1 MKKKYIILF
10 IIGLTTLF
18 SQAQD
23 TVYSFDTTDDTE
35 GWVKIPSLTTTV
47 TQSEGTLIVGTD
59 ITNYGGTMSLDL
71 NLSDTDYEFVEL
83 VVQNNT
89 SLTGFQVLSY
99 VVGGNAGN
107 TAAKTN
113 FEIPTDGNFHTILVA
128 IPATPSDNNGVITG
142 LGIRVKGD
150 AAEGENLVF
159 DSITI
164 KETSEASFDGFVKN
178 PNFDDID
185 GILGSWSIAGT
196 GGTFAVSNDTTT
208 GTQAAEFTFEN
219 EIPTNPPT
227 LYNNYRG
234 SIDPAVNN
242 SQSVTI
248 TWDMKYTD
256 NPGDA
261 VVSVIPR
268 WRKNIASGGSGDRTT
283 YGNAKNAT
291 ADWAEYSFTRTIS
304 TVCSSLDAPE
314 EGTNCYDTETY
325 NDIELGMAVKFG
337 ATGVKLLIDNIRTSI
352 QETVLGTENNTLKDN
367 LEISIYPNP
376 ATDIITLKTSM
387 GIKGIKAI
395 NILGQV
401 TIDQNEPSEKL
412 NVSSL
417 KSGIY
422 ILKIMQENGS
432 IATKRFIKK

>member
-1 MKKKYIILF
+1 MKKNYILLF
-10 IIGLTTLF
+10 FIGLTTLF

-23 TVYSFDTTDDTE
+23 IVYSFDTTDDTE

-47 TQSEGTLIVGTD
+47 SQSNGTLVVGTD
-59 ITNYGGTMSLDL
+59 ITNYGGIMSLDL

-83 VVQNNT
+83 AVQNNT
-89 SLTGFQVLSY
+89 SLTGFQLLSY
-99 VVGGNAGN
+99 VTGGSAGN
-107 TAAKTN
+107 TASNTS
-113 FEIPTDGNFHTILVA
+113 FTIPADGNFHTILVA
-128 IPATPSDNNGVITG
+128 IPAAPSDNNGVITG

-150 AAEGENLVF
+150 VAEGENLVF

-164 KETSEASFDGFVKN
+164 KKAVEPTFDGFVKN
-178 PNFDDID
+178 PNFDDVE
-185 GILGSWSIAGT
+185 GILGGWSMSGS

-208 GTQAAEFTFEN
+208 GNQAAEFTFEK
-219 EIPTNPPT
+219 EIATNPPT
-227 LYNNYRG
+227 LYNNYRWA
-234 SIDPAVNN
+234 IDPAVDN

-256 NPGDA
+256 NPGD
-261 VVSVIPR
+261 VQVSVIPR
-268 WRKNIASGGSGDRTT
+268 WKKNIASGGSGDRVT
-283 YGNAKNAT
+283 YGTQKNAT

-304 TVCSSLDAPE
+304 SDCSSKDTPE

-325 NDIELGMAVKFG
+325 DDIELGMAVKFG
-337 ATGVKLLIDNIRTSI
+337 ATGVKLLMDNIRTSI
-352 QETVLGTENNTLKDN
+352 QETALGTENNIKDA
-367 LEISIYPNP
+367 LSISVYPNP
-376 ATDIITLKTSM
+376 ATDIITIKTPTK
-387 GIKGIKAI
+387 IKEIKAI

-401 TIDQNEPSEKL
+401 TIDQNGPSEKL
-412 NVSSL
+412 NISSL

>member
-1 MKKKYIILF
+1 MKKNYILLF
-10 IIGLTTLF
+10 IICLTTLF

-23 TVYSFDTTDDTE
+23 IVYSFDTTDDTE
-35 GWVKIPSLTTTV
+35 EWIRIPSQTTAV

-59 ITNYGGTMSLDL
+59 ITNFGGIMSPDL

-89 SLTGFQVLSY
+89 SFTGFQLLSY
-99 VVGGNAGN
+99 VTGGNVGN
-107 TAAKTN
+107 TASKTN
-113 FEIPTDGNFHTILVA
+113 FEISADGNFHTILVA
-128 IPATPSDNNGVITG
+128 IPATPSDNNGVITA

-150 AAEGENLVF
+150 AAEGESLVF

-164 KETSEASFDGFVKN
+164 KKAVEPTFDGFVKN
-178 PNFDDID
+178 PNFDDVE
-185 GILGSWSIAGT
+185 GILGGWSMSGS

-208 GTQAAEFTFEN
+208 GNQAAEFTFEN
-219 EIPTNPPT
+219 EIATNPTT
-227 LYNNYRG
+227 LFNNYRWA
-234 SIDPAVNN
+234 IDPAVDN

-256 NPGDA
+256 NPGD
-261 VVSVIPR
+261 VQVSVIPR
-268 WRKNIASGGSGDRTT
+268 WKKNIASGGSGDRVT
-283 YGNAKNAT
+283 YGTQKNAT

-304 TVCSSLDAPE
+304 SDCSSQDTPE

-325 NDIELGMAVKFG
+325 DDIELGMAVKFG
-337 ATGVKLLIDNIRTSI
+337 ATGVKLLMDNIRTSI
-352 QETVLGTENNTLKDN
+352 QETVLGTENNIKDA
-367 LEISIYPNP
+367 LSISVYPNP
-376 ATDIITLKTSM
+376 ATDIITIKTPTK
-387 GIKGIKAI
+387 IKEIKAI

-401 TIDQNEPSEKL
+401 TIDQNGPSEKL
-412 NVSSL
+412 NISSL

>member
-1 MKKKYIILF
+1 MKKNYILLF

-23 TVYSFDTTDDTE
+23 IVYSFDTTDDTE
-35 GWVKIPSLTTTV
+35 EWLRIPSQTTAV

-59 ITNYGGTMSLDL
+59 ITNFGGIMSPDL

-89 SLTGFQVLSY
+89 SFTGFQLLSY
-99 VVGGNAGN
+99 VTGGNVGN
-107 TAAKTN
+107 TASKTN
-113 FEIPTDGNFHTILVA
+113 FEISADGNFHTILVA
-128 IPATPSDNNGVITG
+128 IPATPSDNNGVITA

-150 AAEGENLVF
+150 AAEGESLVF

-164 KETSEASFDGFVKN
+164 KKAVEPTFDGFVKN
-178 PNFDDID
+178 PNFDDVE
-185 GILGSWSIAGT
+185 GILGGWSMSGS

-208 GTQAAEFTFEN
+208 GNQAAEFTFEN
-219 EIPTNPPT
+219 EIATNPPT
-227 LYNNYRG
+227 LYNNYRWA
-234 SIDPAVNN
+234 IDPAVDN

-256 NPGDA
+256 NPGD
-261 VVSVIPR
+261 VQVSVIPR
-268 WRKNIASGGSGDRTT
+268 WRKNIASGGSGDRVT
-283 YGNAKNAT
+283 YGTQKNAT

-304 TVCSSLDAPE
+304 SDCSSQDTPE

-325 NDIELGMAVKFG
+325 DDIELGMAVKFG
-337 ATGVKLLIDNIRTSI
+337 ATGVKLLMDNIRTSI
-352 QETVLGTENNTLKDN
+352 QETVLGTENNIKDA
-367 LEISIYPNP
+367 LSISVYPNP
-376 ATDIITLKTSM
+376 ATDIIAIKTPTK
-387 GIKGIKAI
+387 IKEIKAI

-401 TIDQNEPSEKL
+401 TIDQNGPSEKL
-412 NVSSL
+412 NISSL

>member
-1 MKKKYIILF
+1 MKKNYILLF
-10 IIGLTTLF
+10 IIGLITLF

-23 TVYSFDTTDDTE
+23 IVYSFDTTDDTE
-35 GWVKIPSLTTTV
+35 EWIRIPSQTTAV

-59 ITNYGGTMSLDL
+59 ITNFGGIMSPDL

-89 SLTGFQVLSY
+89 SFTGFQLLSY
-99 VVGGNAGN
+99 VTGGNVGN
-107 TAAKTN
+107 TASKTN
-113 FEIPTDGNFHTILVA
+113 FEISADGNFHTILVA
-128 IPATPSDNNGVITG
+128 IPATPSDNNGVITA

-150 AAEGENLVF
+150 AAEGESLVF

-164 KETSEASFDGFVKN
+164 KKAVEPSFDGFVKN
-178 PNFDDID
+178 PNFDDVE
-185 GILGSWSIAGT
+185 GILGGWSMSGS

-208 GTQAAEFTFEN
+208 GNQAAEFTFEN
-219 EIPTNPPT
+219 EIATNPPT
-227 LYNNYRG
+227 LYNNYRWA
-234 SIDPAVNN
+234 IDPAVDN

-256 NPGDA
+256 NPGD
-261 VVSVIPR
+261 VQVSVIPR
-268 WRKNIASGGSGDRTT
+268 WRKNIASGGSGDRVT
-283 YGNAKNAT
+283 YGTQKNAT

-304 TVCSSLDAPE
+304 SDCSSQDTPE

-325 NDIELGMAVKFG
+325 DDIELGMAVKFG
-337 ATGVKLLIDNIRTSI
+337 ATGVKLLMDNIRTSI
-352 QETVLGTENNTLKDN
+352 QETALGTENNIKDA
-367 LEISIYPNP
+367 LSISVYPNP
-376 ATDIITLKTSM
+376 ATDIITIKTPTK
-387 GIKGIKAI
+387 IKEIKAI

-401 TIDQNEPSEKL
+401 TIDQNGPSEKL
-412 NVSSL
+412 NISSL

>member
-1 MKKKYIILF
+1 MKKNYILLF
-10 IIGLTTLF
+10 IIGLITLF

-23 TVYSFDTTDDTE
+23 IVYSFDTTDDTE
-35 GWVKIPSLTTTV
+35 EWIRIPSQTTAV

-59 ITNYGGTMSLDL
+59 ITNFGGIMSPDL

-89 SLTGFQVLSY
+89 SFTGFQLLSY
-99 VVGGNAGN
+99 VTGGNVGN
-107 TAAKTN
+107 TASKTN
-113 FEIPTDGNFHTILVA
+113 FEISADGNFHTILVA
-128 IPATPSDNNGVITG
+128 IPATPSDNNGVITA

-150 AAEGENLVF
+150 AAEGESLVF

-164 KETSEASFDGFVKN
+164 KKAVEPSFDGFVKN

-208 GTQAAEFTFEN
+208 GNQAAEFTFEN
-219 EIPTNPPT
+219 EIATNPPT
-227 LYNNYRG
+227 LFNNYRWA
-234 SIDPAVNN
+234 IDPAVDN

-256 NPGDA
+256 NPGD
-261 VVSVIPR
+261 VQVSVIPR
-268 WRKNIASGGSGDRTT
+268 WKKNIASGGSGDRVT
-283 YGNAKNAT
+283 YGNQKNAT

-304 TVCSSLDAPE
+304 SDCSSQDTPE

-325 NDIELGMAVKFG
+325 DDIELGMAVKFG
-337 ATGVKLLIDNIRTSI
+337 ATGVKLLMDNIRTSI
-352 QETVLGTENNTLKDN
+352 QETALGTENNIKDA
-367 LEISIYPNP
+367 LSISVYPNP
-376 ATDIITLKTSM
+376 ATDIITIKTPTK
-387 GIKGIKAI
+387 IKEIKAI

-401 TIDQNEPSEKL
+401 TIDQNGPSEKL
-412 NVSSL
+412 NISSL

>member
-1 MKKKYIILF
+1 MKKNYILLF

-23 TVYSFDTTDDTE
+23 IVYSFDTTDDTE
-35 GWVKIPSLTTTV
+35 EWIRIPSQTTAV

-59 ITNYGGTMSLDL
+59 ITNFGGIMSPDL

-89 SLTGFQVLSY
+89 SFTGFQLLSY
-99 VVGGNAGN
+99 VTGGNVGN
-107 TAAKTN
+107 TASKTN
-113 FEIPTDGNFHTILVA
+113 FEISADGNFHTILVA
-128 IPATPSDNNGVITG
+128 IPATPSDNNGVITA

-150 AAEGENLVF
+150 AAEGESLVF

-164 KETSEASFDGFVKN
+164 KKAVEPTFDGFVKN
-178 PNFDDID
+178 PNFDDVE
-185 GILGSWSIAGT
+185 GILGGWSMSGS

-208 GTQAAEFTFEN
+208 GNQAAEFTFEN
-219 EIPTNPPT
+219 EIATNPPT
-227 LYNNYRG
+227 LFNNYRWA
-234 SIDPAVNN
+234 IDPAVDN

-256 NPGDA
+256 NPGD
-261 VVSVIPR
+261 VQVSVIPR
-268 WRKNIASGGSGDRTT
+268 WKKNIASGGSGDRVT
-283 YGNAKNAT
+283 YGTQKNAT

-304 TVCSSLDAPE
+304 SDCSSQDTPE

-325 NDIELGMAVKFG
+325 DDIELGMAVKFG
-337 ATGVKLLIDNIRTSI
+337 ATGVKLLMDNIRTSI
-352 QETVLGTENNTLKDN
+352 QETALGTENNIKDA
-367 LEISIYPNP
+367 LSISVYPNP
-376 ATDIITLKTSM
+376 ATDIITIKTPTK
-387 GIKGIKAI
+387 IKEIKAI

-401 TIDQNEPSEKL
+401 TIDQNGPSEKL
-412 NVSSL
+412 NISSL

>member
-1 MKKKYIILF
+1 MKKNYILLF
-10 IIGLTTLF
+10 FIGLTTLF

-23 TVYSFDTTDDTE
+23 IVYSFDTTDDTE

-47 TQSEGTLIVGTD
+47 SQSNGTLVVGTD
-59 ITNYGGTMSLDL
+59 ITNYGGIMSLDL
-71 NLSDTDYEFVEL
+71 NLSDTDHEFVEL
-83 VVQNNT
+83 AVQNNT
-89 SLTGFQVLSY
+89 NLTGFQLLSY
-99 VVGGNAGN
+99 VTGGSAGN
-107 TAAKTN
+107 TASKTN
-113 FEIPTDGNFHTILVA
+113 FEIPADGNFHTILVA
-128 IPATPSDNNGVITG
+128 IPAAPSDNNGVITG

-150 AAEGENLVF
+150 VAEGENLVF

-164 KETSEASFDGFVKN
+164 KKAVEPSFDGFVKN

-208 GTQAAEFTFEN
+208 GNQAAEFTFEN
-219 EIPTNPPT
+219 EIATNPPT
-227 LYNNYRG
+227 LFNNYRG
-234 SIDPAVNN
+234 SIDPAVDN

-256 NPGDA
+256 NPGD
-261 VVSVIPR
+261 VQVSVIPR
-268 WRKNIASGGSGDRTT
+268 WKKNIASGGSGDRVT
-283 YGNAKNAT
+283 YGNQKNAT

-304 TVCSSLDAPE
+304 SDCSSQDTPE

-325 NDIELGMAVKFG
+325 DDIELGMAVKFG
-337 ATGVKLLIDNIRTSI
+337 ATGVKLLMDNIRTSI
-352 QETVLGTENNTLKDN
+352 QETALGTENNIKDA
-367 LEISIYPNP
+367 LSISVYPNP
-376 ATDIITLKTSM
+376 ATDIITIKTPTK
-387 GIKGIKAI
+387 IKEIKAI

-401 TIDQNEPSEKL
+401 TIDQNGPSEKL
-412 NVSSL
+412 NISSL

>member
-1 MKKKYIILF
+1 MKKNYILLF

-23 TVYSFDTTDDTE
+23 IVYSFDTTDDTE
-35 GWVKIPSLTTTV
+35 EWIRIPSQTTAV

-59 ITNYGGTMSLDL
+59 ITNFGGIMSPDL

-89 SLTGFQVLSY
+89 SFTGFQLLSY
-99 VVGGNAGN
+99 VTGGNVGN
-107 TAAKTN
+107 TASKTN
-113 FEIPTDGNFHTILVA
+113 FEISADGNFHTILVA
-128 IPATPSDNNGVITG
+128 IPATPSDNNGVITA

-150 AAEGENLVF
+150 AAEGESLVF

-164 KETSEASFDGFVKN
+164 KKAVEPTFDGFVKN
-178 PNFDDID
+178 PNFDDVE
-185 GILGSWSIAGT
+185 GILGGWSMSGS

-208 GTQAAEFTFEN
+208 GNQAAEFTFEN
-219 EIPTNPPT
+219 EIATNPPT
-227 LYNNYRG
+227 LYNNYRWA
-234 SIDPAVNN
+234 IDPAVDN

-256 NPGDA
+256 NPGD
-261 VVSVIPR
+261 VQVSVIPR
-268 WRKNIASGGSGDRTT
+268 WRKNIASGGSGDRVT
-283 YGNAKNAT
+283 YGTQKNAT

-304 TVCSSLDAPE
+304 SDCSSQDTPE

-325 NDIELGMAVKFG
+325 DDIELGMAVKFG
-337 ATGVKLLIDNIRTSI
+337 ATGVKLLMDNIRTSI
-352 QETVLGTENNTLKDN
+352 QETALGTENNIKDA
-367 LEISIYPNP
+367 LSISVYPNP
-376 ATDIITLKTSM
+376 ATDIITIKTPTK
-387 GIKGIKAI
+387 IKEIKAI

-401 TIDQNEPSEKL
+401 TIDQNGPSEKL
-412 NVSSL
+412 NISSL

>member
-1 MKKKYIILF
+1 MKKNYILLF

-18 SQAQD
+18 SQAQED
-23 TVYSFDTTDDTE
+23 IVYSFDTTDDTE
-35 GWVKIPSLTTTV
+35 GWVKIPSETTTV

-59 ITNYGGTMSLDL
+59 ITNFGGTMSLDL
-71 NLSDTDYEFVEL
+71 NLSDTDFEFVEL

-89 SLTGFQVLSY
+89 SFPGFQLLSY

-113 FEIPTDGNFHTILVA
+113 FEISADGNFHTILVA
-128 IPATPSDNNGVITG
+128 IPATPSDNNGVITA

-150 AAEGENLVF
+150 AAEGESLVF

-164 KETSEASFDGFVKN
+164 KKAVEPTFDGFVKN
-178 PNFDDID
+178 PNFEDVE
-185 GILGSWSIAGT
+185 GILGGWSIQGT

-208 GTQAAEFTFEN
+208 GNQAAEFTFEN
-219 EIPTNPPT
+219 EIATNPPT
-227 LYNNYRG
+227 LYNNYREA
-234 SIDPAVNN
+234 IDPAVNN
-242 SQSVTI
+242 TQSVTI

-256 NPGDA
+256 NPGD
-261 VVSVIPR
+261 VQVSVIPR
-268 WRKNIASGGSGDRTT
+268 WRKNIVGGSGDRTT
-283 YGNAKNAT
+283 YGTQKNAT

-304 TVCSSLDAPE
+304 SDCSSQDTPE

-325 NDIELGMAVKFG
+325 DNIELGMAVKFG

-352 QETVLGTENNTLKDN
+352 QETILGTENNIKEDL
-367 LEISIYPNP
+367 LISVYPNP
-376 ATDIITLKTSM
+376 ATDIITIKTPTR
-387 GIKGIKAI
+387 IKGIKAI

-401 TIDQNEPSEKL
+401 TIDQNGPSEKL

>member
-1 MKKKYIILF
+1 MKKNYILLF
-10 IIGLTTLF
+10 IIGLITLF

-23 TVYSFDTTDDTE
+23 IVYSFDTTDDTE
-35 GWVKIPSLTTTV
+35 EWIRIPSQTTAV

-59 ITNYGGTMSLDL
+59 ITNFGGIMSPDL
-71 NLSDTDYEFVEL
+71 NLSDSDYEFVEL

-89 SLTGFQVLSY
+89 SFTGFQLLSY
-99 VVGGNAGN
+99 VTGGNVGN
-107 TAAKTN
+107 TASKTN
-113 FEIPTDGNFHTILVA
+113 FEISADGNFHTILVA
-128 IPATPSDNNGVITG
+128 IPATPSDNNGVITA

-150 AAEGENLVF
+150 AAEGESLVF

-164 KETSEASFDGFVKN
+164 KKAVEPTFDGFVKN
-178 PNFDDID
+178 PNFDDVE
-185 GILGSWSIAGT
+185 GILGGWSMSGS

-208 GTQAAEFTFEN
+208 GNQAAEFTFEN
-219 EIPTNPPT
+219 EIATNPPT
-227 LYNNYRG
+227 LFNNYRWA
-234 SIDPAVNN
+234 IDPAVDN

-256 NPGDA
+256 NPGD
-261 VVSVIPR
+261 VQVSVIPR
-268 WRKNIASGGSGDRTT
+268 WKKNIASGGSGDRVT
-283 YGNAKNAT
+283 YGTQKNAT

-304 TVCSSLDAPE
+304 SDCSSQDTPE

-325 NDIELGMAVKFG
+325 DDIELGMAVKFG
-337 ATGVKLLIDNIRTSI
+337 ATGVKLLMDNIRTSI
-352 QETVLGTENNTLKDN
+352 QETALGTENNIKDA
-367 LEISIYPNP
+367 LSISVYPNP
-376 ATDIITLKTSM
+376 ATDIITIKTPTK
-387 GIKGIKAI
+387 IKEIKAI

-401 TIDQNEPSEKL
+401 TIDQNGPSEKL
-412 NVSSL
+412 NISSL

>member
-1 MKKKYIILF
+1 MKKNYILLF
-10 IIGLTTLF
+10 IIGLITLF

-23 TVYSFDTTDDTE
+23 IVYSFDTTDDTE
-35 GWVKIPSLTTTV
+35 EWIRIPSQTTAV

-59 ITNYGGTMSLDL
+59 ITNFGGIMSPDL

-89 SLTGFQVLSY
+89 SFTGFQLLSY
-99 VVGGNAGN
+99 VTGGNVGN
-107 TAAKTN
+107 TASKTN
-113 FEIPTDGNFHTILVA
+113 FEISADGNFHTILVA
-128 IPATPSDNNGVITG
+128 IPATPSDNNGVITA

-150 AAEGENLVF
+150 AAEGESFVF

-164 KETSEASFDGFVKN
+164 KKAVEPTFDGFVKN
-178 PNFDDID
+178 PNFDDVE
-185 GILGSWSIAGT
+185 GILGGWSMSGS

-208 GTQAAEFTFEN
+208 GNQAAEFTFEN
-219 EIPTNPPT
+219 EIATNPPT
-227 LYNNYRG
+227 LFNNYRWA
-234 SIDPAVNN
+234 IDPAVDN

-256 NPGDA
+256 NPGD
-261 VVSVIPR
+261 VQVSVIPR
-268 WRKNIASGGSGDRTT
+268 WKKNIASGGSGDRVT
-283 YGNAKNAT
+283 YGNQKNAT

-304 TVCSSLDAPE
+304 SDCSSQDTPE

-325 NDIELGMAVKFG
+325 DDIELGMAVKFG
-337 ATGVKLLIDNIRTSI
+337 ATGVKLLMDNIRTSI
-352 QETVLGTENNTLKDN
+352 QETALGTENNIKDA
-367 LEISIYPNP
+367 LSISVYPNP
-376 ATDIITLKTSM
+376 ATDIITIKTPTK
-387 GIKGIKAI
+387 IKEIKAI

-401 TIDQNEPSEKL
+401 TIDQNGPSEKL
-412 NVSSL
+412 NISSL

>member
-1 MKKKYIILF
+1 MKKNYILLF

-23 TVYSFDTTDDTE
+23 IVYSFDTTDDTE

-47 TQSEGTLIVGTD
+47 SQSNGTLVVGTD
-59 ITNYGGTMSLDL
+59 ITNYGGIMSLDL

-89 SLTGFQVLSY
+89 SLTGFQLLSY
-99 VVGGNAGN
+99 VTGGSAGN
-107 TAAKTN
+107 TASNTS
-113 FEIPTDGNFHTILVA
+113 FTIPADGNFHTILVA
-128 IPATPSDNNGVITG
+128 IPAAPSDNNGVITG

-150 AAEGENLVF
+150 AAEGESLVF

-164 KETSEASFDGFVKN
+164 KKAVEPSFDGFVKN
-178 PNFDDID
+178 PNFDDVE
-185 GILGSWSIAGT
+185 GILGGWSMSGS

-208 GTQAAEFTFEN
+208 GNQAAEFTFEN
-219 EIPTNPPT
+219 EIATNPPT
-227 LYNNYRG
+227 LYNNYRWA
-234 SIDPAVNN
+234 IDPAVDN

-256 NPGDA
+256 NPGD
-261 VVSVIPR
+261 VQVSVIPR
-268 WRKNIASGGSGDRTT
+268 WKKNIASGGSGDRVT
-283 YGNAKNAT
+283 YGTQKNAT

-304 TVCSSLDAPE
+304 SDCSSQDTPE

-325 NDIELGMAVKFG
+325 DDIELGMAVKFG
-337 ATGVKLLIDNIRTSI
+337 ATGVKLLMDNIRTSI
-352 QETVLGTENNTLKDN
+352 QETALGTENNIKDA
-367 LEISIYPNP
+367 LSISVYPNP
-376 ATDIITLKTSM
+376 ATDIITIKTPTK
-387 GIKGIKAI
+387 IKEIKAI

-401 TIDQNEPSEKL
+401 TIDQNGPSEKL
-412 NVSSL
+412 NISSL

>member
-1 MKKKYIILF
+1 MKKNYILLF

-23 TVYSFDTTDDTE
+23 IVYSFDTTDDTE
-35 GWVKIPSLTTTV
+35 EWIRIPSQTTAV

-59 ITNYGGTMSLDL
+59 ITNFGGIMSPDL

-89 SLTGFQVLSY
+89 SFTGFQLLSY
-99 VVGGNAGN
+99 VTGGNVGN
-107 TAAKTN
+107 TASKTN
-113 FEIPTDGNFHTILVA
+113 FEISADGNFHTILVA
-128 IPATPSDNNGVITG
+128 IPATPSDNNGVITA

-150 AAEGENLVF
+150 AAEGESLVF

-164 KETSEASFDGFVKN
+164 KKAVEPTFDGFVKN
-178 PNFDDID
+178 PNFDDVE
-185 GILGSWSIAGT
+185 GILGGWSMSGS

-208 GTQAAEFTFEN
+208 GNQAAEFTFEN
-219 EIPTNPPT
+219 EIATNPPT
-227 LYNNYRG
+227 LFNNYRWA
-234 SIDPAVNN
+234 IDPAVDN

-256 NPGDA
+256 NPGD
-261 VVSVIPR
+261 VQVSVIPR
-268 WRKNIASGGSGDRTT
+268 WKKNIASGGSGDRVT
-283 YGNAKNAT
+283 YGTQKNAT

-304 TVCSSLDAPE
+304 SDCSSQDTPE

-325 NDIELGMAVKFG
+325 DDIELGMAVKFG
-337 ATGVKLLIDNIRTSI
+337 ATGVKLLMDNIRTSI
-352 QETVLGTENNTLKDN
+352 QETALGTENNIKDA
-367 LEISIYPNP
+367 LSISVYPNP
-376 ATDIITLKTSM
+376 ATDIIAIKTPTK
-387 GIKGIKAI
+387 IKEIKAI

-401 TIDQNEPSEKL
+401 TIDQNGPSEKL
-412 NVSSL
+412 NISSL

>member
-1 MKKKYIILF
+1 MKKNYILLF

-23 TVYSFDTTDDTE
+23 IVYSFDTTDDTE
-35 GWVKIPSLTTTV
+35 EWIRIPSQTTAV

-59 ITNYGGTMSLDL
+59 ITNFGGIMSPDL

-89 SLTGFQVLSY
+89 SFTGFQLLSY
-99 VVGGNAGN
+99 VTGGNVGN
-107 TAAKTN
+107 TASKTN
-113 FEIPTDGNFHTILVA
+113 FEISADGNFHTILVA
-128 IPATPSDNNGVITG
+128 IPATPSDNNGVITA

-150 AAEGENLVF
+150 AAEGESLVF

-164 KETSEASFDGFVKN
+164 KKAVEPTFDGFVKN
-178 PNFDDID
+178 PNFDDVE
-185 GILGSWSIAGT
+185 GILGGWSMSGS

-208 GTQAAEFTFEN
+208 GNQAAEFTFEN
-219 EIPTNPPT
+219 EIATNPPT
-227 LYNNYRG
+227 LYNNYRLA
-234 SIDPAVNN
+234 IDPAVDN

-256 NPGDA
+256 NPGD
-261 VVSVIPR
+261 VQVSVIPR
-268 WRKNIASGGSGDRTT
+268 WKKNIASGGSGDRVT
-283 YGNAKNAT
+283 YGTQKNAT

-304 TVCSSLDAPE
+304 SDCSSQDTPE

-325 NDIELGMAVKFG
+325 DDIELGMAVKFG
-337 ATGVKLLIDNIRTSI
+337 ATGVKLLMDNIRTSI
-352 QETVLGTENNTLKDN
+352 QETALGTENNIKDA
-367 LEISIYPNP
+367 LSISVYPNP
-376 ATDIITLKTSM
+376 ATDIIAIKTPTK
-387 GIKGIKAI
+387 IKEIKAI

-401 TIDQNEPSEKL
+401 TIDQNGPSEKL
-412 NVSSL
+412 NISSL

>member
-1 MKKKYIILF
+1 MKKNYILLF
-10 IIGLTTLF
+10 IIGLITLF

-23 TVYSFDTTDDTE
+23 IVYSFDTTDDTE
-35 GWVKIPSLTTTV
+35 EWIRIPSQTTAV

-59 ITNYGGTMSLDL
+59 ITNFGGIMSPDL

-89 SLTGFQVLSY
+89 SFTGFQLLSY
-99 VVGGNAGN
+99 VTGGNVGN
-107 TAAKTN
+107 TASKTN
-113 FEIPTDGNFHTILVA
+113 FEISADGNFHTILVA
-128 IPATPSDNNGVITG
+128 IPATPSDNNGVITA

-150 AAEGENLVF
+150 AAEGESLVF

-164 KETSEASFDGFVKN
+164 KKAVEPSFDGFVKN

-208 GTQAAEFTFEN
+208 GNQAAEFTFEN
-219 EIPTNPPT
+219 EIATNPPT
-227 LYNNYRG
+227 LFNNYRWA
-234 SIDPAVNN
+234 IDPAVDN

-256 NPGDA
+256 NPGD
-261 VVSVIPR
+261 VQVSVIPR
-268 WRKNIASGGSGDRTT
+268 WRKNIASGGSGDRVT
-283 YGNAKNAT
+283 YGNQKNAT

-304 TVCSSLDAPE
+304 SDCSSLDTPE

-325 NDIELGMAVKFG
+325 DDIELGMAVKFG
-337 ATGVKLLIDNIRTSI
+337 ATGVKLLMDNIRTSI
-352 QETVLGTENNTLKDN
+352 QETALGTENNIKDA
-367 LEISIYPNP
+367 LSISVYPNP
-376 ATDIITLKTSM
+376 ATDIIAIKTPTK
-387 GIKGIKAI
+387 IKEIKAI

-401 TIDQNEPSEKL
+401 TIDQNGPSEKL
-412 NVSSL
+412 NISSL

>member
-1 MKKKYIILF
+1 MKKNYILLF

-23 TVYSFDTTDDTE
+23 IVYSFDTTDDTE
-35 GWVKIPSLTTTV
+35 EWIRIPSQTTAV

-59 ITNYGGTMSLDL
+59 ITNFGGIMSPDL

-89 SLTGFQVLSY
+89 SFTGFQLLSY
-99 VVGGNAGN
+99 VTGGNVGN
-107 TAAKTN
+107 TASKTN
-113 FEIPTDGNFHTILVA
+113 FEISADGNFHTILVA
-128 IPATPSDNNGVITG
+128 IPATPSDNNGVITA

-150 AAEGENLVF
+150 AAEGESLVF

-164 KETSEASFDGFVKN
+164 KKAVEPTFDGFVKN
-178 PNFDDID
+178 PNFDDVE
-185 GILGSWSIAGT
+185 GILGGWSMSGS

-208 GTQAAEFTFEN
+208 GNQAAEFTFEN
-219 EIPTNPPT
+219 EIATNPPT
-227 LYNNYRG
+227 LYNNYRWA
-234 SIDPAVNN
+234 IDPAVDN

-256 NPGDA
+256 NPGD
-261 VVSVIPR
+261 VQVSVIPR
-268 WRKNIASGGSGDRTT
+268 WRKNIASGGSGDRVT
-283 YGNAKNAT
+283 YGTQKNAT

-304 TVCSSLDAPE
+304 SDCSSQDTPE

-325 NDIELGMAVKFG
+325 DDIELGMAVKFG
-337 ATGVKLLIDNIRTSI
+337 ATGVKLLMDNIRTSI
-352 QETVLGTENNTLKDN
+352 QETVLGTENNIKDA
-367 LEISIYPNP
+367 LSISVYPNP
-376 ATDIITLKTSM
+376 ATDIIAIKTPTK
-387 GIKGIKAI
+387 IKEIKAI

-401 TIDQNEPSEKL
+401 TIDQNGPSEKL
-412 NVSSL
+412 NISSL

>member
-1 MKKKYIILF
+1 MKKNYILLF

-23 TVYSFDTTDDTE
+23 IVYSFDTTDDTE
-35 GWVKIPSLTTTV
+35 EWIRIPSQTTAV

-59 ITNYGGTMSLDL
+59 ITNFGGIMSPDL

-89 SLTGFQVLSY
+89 SFTGFQLLSY
-99 VVGGNAGN
+99 VTGGNVGN
-107 TAAKTN
+107 TASKTN
-113 FEIPTDGNFHTILVA
+113 FEISADGNFHTILVA
-128 IPATPSDNNGVITG
+128 IPATPSDNNGVITA

-150 AAEGENLVF
+150 AAEGESLVF

-164 KETSEASFDGFVKN
+164 KKAVEPTFDGFVKN
-178 PNFDDID
+178 PNFDDVE
-185 GILGSWSIAGT
+185 GILGGWSMSGS

-208 GTQAAEFTFEN
+208 GNQAAEFTFEN
-219 EIPTNPPT
+219 EIATNPPT
-227 LYNNYRG
+227 LYNNYRWA
-234 SIDPAVNN
+234 IDPAVDN

-256 NPGDA
+256 NPGD
-261 VVSVIPR
+261 VQVSVIPR
-268 WRKNIASGGSGDRTT
+268 WKKNIASGGSGDRVT
-283 YGNAKNAT
+283 YGTQKNAT

-304 TVCSSLDAPE
+304 SDCSSQDTPE

-325 NDIELGMAVKFG
+325 DDIELGMAVKFG
-337 ATGVKLLIDNIRTSI
+337 ATGVKLLMDNIRTSI
-352 QETVLGTENNTLKDN
+352 QETALGTENNIKDA
-367 LEISIYPNP
+367 LSISVYPNP
-376 ATDIITLKTSM
+376 ATDIITIKTPTK
-387 GIKGIKAI
+387 IKEIKAI

-401 TIDQNEPSEKL
+401 TIDQNGPSEKL
-412 NVSSL
+412 NISSL

>member
-1 MKKKYIILF
+1 MKKNYILLF

-23 TVYSFDTTDDTE
+23 IVYSFDTTDDTE
-35 GWVKIPSLTTTV
+35 EWIRIPSQTTAV

-59 ITNYGGTMSLDL
+59 ITNFGGIMSPDL

-89 SLTGFQVLSY
+89 SFTGFQLLSY
-99 VVGGNAGN
+99 VTGGNVGN
-107 TAAKTN
+107 TASKTN
-113 FEIPTDGNFHTILVA
+113 FEISADGNFHTILVA
-128 IPATPSDNNGVITG
+128 IPATPSDNNGVITA

-150 AAEGENLVF
+150 AAEGESLVF

-164 KETSEASFDGFVKN
+164 KKAVEPTFDGFVKN
-178 PNFDDID
+178 PNFDDVE
-185 GILGSWSIAGT
+185 GILGGWSMSGS

-208 GTQAAEFTFEN
+208 GNQAAEFTFEN
-219 EIPTNPPT
+219 EIATNPPT
-227 LYNNYRG
+227 LFNNYRWA
-234 SIDPAVNN
+234 IDPAVDN

-256 NPGDA
+256 NPGD
-261 VVSVIPR
+261 VQVSVIPR
-268 WRKNIASGGSGDRTT
+268 WKKNIASGGSGDRVT
-283 YGNAKNAT
+283 YGTQKNAT

-304 TVCSSLDAPE
+304 SDCSSQDTPE

-325 NDIELGMAVKFG
+325 DDIELGMAVKFG
-337 ATGVKLLIDNIRTSI
+337 ATGVKLLMDNIRTSI
-352 QETVLGTENNTLKDN
+352 QETVLGTENNIKDA
-367 LEISIYPNP
+367 LSISVYPNP
-376 ATDIITLKTSM
+376 ATDIITIKTPTK
-387 GIKGIKAI
+387 IKEIKAI

-401 TIDQNEPSEKL
+401 TIDQNGPSEKL
-412 NVSSL
+412 NISSL

>member
-1 MKKKYIILF
+1 MKKNYILLF

-23 TVYSFDTTDDTE
+23 IVYSFDTTDDTE

-47 TQSEGTLIVGTD
+47 SQSNGTLVVGTD
-59 ITNYGGTMSLDL
+59 ITNYGGIMSLDL
-71 NLSDTDYEFVEL
+71 NLSDTDYEFVGL

-89 SLTGFQVLSY
+89 SLTGFQLLSY
-99 VVGGNAGN
+99 VTGGSAGN
-107 TAAKTN
+107 TASNTS
-113 FEIPTDGNFHTILVA
+113 FTIPADGNFHTILVA
-128 IPATPSDNNGVITG
+128 IPAAPSDNNGVITG

-150 AAEGENLVF
+150 AAEGESFVF

-164 KETSEASFDGFVKN
+164 KKAVEPSFDGFVKN
-178 PNFDDID
+178 PNFDDVE
-185 GILGSWSIAGT
+185 GILGGWSMLGS

-208 GTQAAEFTFEN
+208 GNQAAEFTFEN
-219 EIPTNPPT
+219 EIATNPPT
-227 LYNNYRG
+227 LYNNYRWA
-234 SIDPAVNN
+234 IDPAVDN

-256 NPGDA
+256 NPGD
-261 VVSVIPR
+261 VQVSVIPR
-268 WRKNIASGGSGDRTT
+268 WRKNIASGGSGDRVT
-283 YGNAKNAT
+283 YGNQKNAT

-304 TVCSSLDAPE
+304 SDCSSQDTPE

-325 NDIELGMAVKFG
+325 DDIELGMAVKFG
-337 ATGVKLLIDNIRTSI
+337 ATGVKLLMDNIRTSI
-352 QETVLGTENNTLKDN
+352 QETALGTENNIKDA
-367 LEISIYPNP
+367 LSISVYPNP
-376 ATDIITLKTSM
+376 ATDIITIKTPTK
-387 GIKGIKAI
+387 IKEIKAI

-401 TIDQNEPSEKL
+401 TIDQNGPSEKL
-412 NVSSL
+412 NISSL

>member
-1 MKKKYIILF
+1 MKKNYILLF
-10 IIGLTTLF
+10 IIGLITLF

-23 TVYSFDTTDDTE
+23 IVYSFDTTDDTE
-35 GWVKIPSLTTTV
+35 EWIRIPSQTTAV

-59 ITNYGGTMSLDL
+59 ITNFGGIMSPDL

-89 SLTGFQVLSY
+89 SFTGFQLLSY
-99 VVGGNAGN
+99 VTGGNVGN
-107 TAAKTN
+107 TASKTN
-113 FEIPTDGNFHTILVA
+113 FEISADGNFHTILVA
-128 IPATPSDNNGVITG
+128 IPATPSDNNGVITA

-150 AAEGENLVF
+150 AAEGESLVF

-164 KETSEASFDGFVKN
+164 KKAVEPTFDGFVKN
-178 PNFDDID
+178 PNFDDVE
-185 GILGSWSIAGT
+185 GILGGWSMSGS

-208 GTQAAEFTFEN
+208 GNQAAEFTFEN
-219 EIPTNPPT
+219 EIATNPPT
-227 LYNNYRG
+227 LFNNYRWA
-234 SIDPAVNN
+234 IDPAVDN

-256 NPGDA
+256 NPGD
-261 VVSVIPR
+261 VQVSVIPR
-268 WRKNIASGGSGDRTT
+268 WKKNIASGGSGDRVT
-283 YGNAKNAT
+283 YGTQKNAT

-304 TVCSSLDAPE
+304 SDCSSQDTPE

-325 NDIELGMAVKFG
+325 DDIELGMAVKFG
-337 ATGVKLLIDNIRTSI
+337 ATGVKLLMDNIRTSI
-352 QETVLGTENNTLKDN
+352 QETALGTENNIKDTLS
-367 LEISIYPNP
+367 ISVYPNP
-376 ATDIITLKTSM
+376 ATDIITIKTPTK
-387 GIKGIKAI
+387 IKEIKAI

-401 TIDQNEPSEKL
+401 TIDQNGPSEKL
-412 NVSSL
+412 NISSL

>member
-1 MKKKYIILF
+1 MKKNYILLF
-10 IIGLTTLF
+10 IIGLITLF

-23 TVYSFDTTDDTE
+23 IVYSFDTTDDTE
-35 GWVKIPSLTTTV
+35 EWIRIPSQTTAV

-59 ITNYGGTMSLDL
+59 ITNFGGIMSPDL

-89 SLTGFQVLSY
+89 SFTGFQLLSY
-99 VVGGNAGN
+99 VTGGNVGN
-107 TAAKTN
+107 TASKTN
-113 FEIPTDGNFHTILVA
+113 FEISADGNFHTILVA
-128 IPATPSDNNGVITG
+128 IPATPSDNNGVITA

-150 AAEGENLVF
+150 AAEGESLVF

-164 KETSEASFDGFVKN
+164 KKAVEPSFDGFVKN

-208 GTQAAEFTFEN
+208 GNQAAEFTFEN
-219 EIPTNPPT
+219 EIATNPPT
-227 LYNNYRG
+227 LYNNYRWD
-234 SIDPAVNN
+234 IDPAVDN

-256 NPGDA
+256 NPGD
-261 VVSVIPR
+261 VQVSVIPR
-268 WRKNIASGGSGDRTT
+268 WRKNIASGGSGERVT
-283 YGNAKNAT
+283 YGSQKNAT

-304 TVCSSLDAPE
+304 SDCSSQDTPE

-325 NDIELGMAVKFG
+325 DNIELGMAVKFG
-337 ATGVKLLIDNIRTSI
+337 ATGVKLLMDNIRTSI
-352 QETVLGTENNTLKDN
+352 HETALGTENNIKDA
-367 LEISIYPNP
+367 LSISVYPNP
-376 ATDIITLKTSM
+376 ATDIITIKTPTK
-387 GIKGIKAI
+387 IKEIKAI

-401 TIDQNEPSEKL
+401 TIDQNGPSEKL
-412 NVSSL
+412 NISSL

>member
-1 MKKKYIILF
+1 MKKNYILLF
-10 IIGLTTLF
+10 IIGLITLF

-23 TVYSFDTTDDTE
+23 IVYSFDTTDDTE
-35 GWVKIPSLTTTV
+35 EWIRIPSQTTAV

-59 ITNYGGTMSLDL
+59 ITNFGGIMSPDL

-89 SLTGFQVLSY
+89 SFTGFQLLSY
-99 VVGGNAGN
+99 VTGGNVGN
-107 TAAKTN
+107 TASKTN
-113 FEIPTDGNFHTILVA
+113 FEISADGNFHTILVA
-128 IPATPSDNNGVITG
+128 IPATPSDNNGVITA

-150 AAEGENLVF
+150 AAEGESLVF

-164 KETSEASFDGFVKN
+164 KKAVEPTFDGFVKN
-178 PNFDDID
+178 PNFDDVE
-185 GILGSWSIAGT
+185 GILGGWSMSGS

-208 GTQAAEFTFEN
+208 GNQAAEFTFEN
-219 EIPTNPPT
+219 EIATNPPT
-227 LYNNYRG
+227 LFNNYRWA
-234 SIDPAVNN
+234 IDPAVDN

-256 NPGDA
+256 NPGD
-261 VVSVIPR
+261 VQVSVIPR
-268 WRKNIASGGSGDRTT
+268 WKKNIASGGSGDRVT
-283 YGNAKNAT
+283 YGTQKNAT

-304 TVCSSLDAPE
+304 SDCSSQDTPE

-325 NDIELGMAVKFG
+325 DDIELGMAVKFG
-337 ATGVKLLIDNIRTSI
+337 ATGVKLLMDNIRTSI
-352 QETVLGTENNTLKDN
+352 QETALGTENNIKDA
-367 LEISIYPNP
+367 LSISVYPNP
-376 ATDIITLKTSM
+376 ATDIITIKTPTK
-387 GIKGIKAI
+387 IKEIKAI

-401 TIDQNEPSEKL
+401 TIDQNGPSEKL
-412 NVSSL
+412 NISSL